1 MKAIP
6 IKINGIQF
14 RSKLEAKWYLFMKK
28 LKWNIEYEPL
38 ELEGID
44 GWIPDFIIIGKNKKI
59 LVDVKPI
66 HSQEEWEKHP
76 DYEKIIEKSG
86 FRKTDYEILI
96 LGSSLQLNFDDGY
109 ATGFGILHE
118 MTKNYSEND
127 GSKFLSVSETV
138 FTHRKGFLP
147 YGADWTCRISG
158 EVGKSYIFCNDPRY
172 AYFEN
177 IWNECGSELQWKK
190 YETQS

>member
-28 LKWNIEYEPL
+28 LEWNIEYEPL
-38 ELEGID
+38 ELEGIN

-66 HSQEEWEKHP
+66 NSQEEWEKHP

-86 FRKTDYEILI
+86 FKKTNYEILI
-96 LGSSLQLNFDDGY
+96 LGSSLKLNFDNI
-109 ATGFGILHE
+109 TSIIGFGIHHHML
-118 MTKNYSEND
+118 KDIYND
-127 GSKFLSVSETV
+127 ICLFVSEAV
-138 FTHRKGFLP
+138 FTNRNGFLP
-147 YGADWTCRISG
+147 YSADWICRISG
-158 EVGKSYIFCNDPRY
+158 EVGKSYVFCHDDQYN
-172 AYFEN
+172 YFEK

-190 YETQS
+190 NETQS

>member
-28 LKWNIEYEPL
+28 LEWNIEYEPL
-38 ELEGID
+38 ELEGIN

-66 HSQEEWEKHP
+66 NSQEEWEKHP

-86 FRKTDYEILI
+86 FKKTNYEILI
-96 LGSSLQLNFDDGY
+96 LGSSLKLNFDD
-109 ATGFGILHE
+109 TCTIGFGIHHQMQKDIDNNICL
-118 MTKNYSEND
+118 
-127 GSKFLSVSETV
+127 FVSEAV
-138 FTHRKGFLP
+138 FTSHNGFLP
-147 YGADWTCRISG
+147 YSADWTCRVSG
-158 EVGKSYIFCNDPRY
+158 KVGKSYVFCNDFKY
-172 AYFEN
+172 EYFEK

-190 YETQS
+190 I

>member
-38 ELEGID
+38 ELEGIN

-66 HSQEEWEKHP
+66 NSEEEWERHS

-86 FRKTDYEILI
+86 FKNTDYEILI
-96 LGSSLQLNFDDGY
+96 LGSSLKLNFNDVNT
-109 ATGFGILHE
+109 TGFGIHHHML
-118 MTKNYSEND
+118 KDINNNICL
-127 GSKFLSVSETV
+127 FVSETV
-138 FTHRKGFLP
+138 FTNYNGFLP
-147 YGADWTCRISG
+147 YQADWTCRISG
-158 EVGKSYIFCNDPRY
+158 EAGKSYIFCNDFRY
-172 AYFEN
+172 DYFEK

-190 YETQS
+190 NETQS